1 MKLCETYSTDEDICA
16 LSAAIYYFISSA
28 SYSLSLLLVKST
40 CSQSYL
46 ILNFNFNF
54 NFNLHFSQ
62 QDAHEFLSSLL
73 DTIHSEMVDYLCAF
87 LSREM
92 TRQNESTQ
100 QMPMVSSSSSSSSS
114 SSTSACAMETNA
126 TDEEDHLYVN
136 APSSSVDITLDIAEE
151 CSVINEI
158 NNNSNSEEL
167 REEKG
172 SEENTK
178 GAISPLDLT
187 TSNDE
192 VAHDS
197 SAMDIDNTD
206 DANVYTVRTDSRDS
220 PSMKRFR
227 DQKNIDTPK
236 TPELAVLNGE
246 ILAVDTPPS
255 SDRPDTPPLFPPS
268 PPSAPSSSSAS
279 SNKDSHTLSKITAEN
294 HPPFFSSF
302 IPTARSFH
310 AEVESTFECT
320 SCGFIREPKRVS
332 FVPI

>member
-1 MKLCETYSTDEDICA
+1 MKLCGTYSTDEDICA
-16 LSAAIYYFISSA
+16 LFAATYYFISSA
-28 SYSLSLLLVKST
+28 PCSLSLLLVKYT

-46 ILNFNFNF
+46 ILNFNF

-73 DTIHSEMVDYLCAF
+73 DTIHSEMVDHLCAF
-87 LSREM
+87 LSSEM
-92 TRQNESTQ
+92 TPQNESTQ
-100 QMPMVSSSSSSSSS
+100 QMPMASSSSSSSSS
-114 SSTSACAMETNA
+114 ASACAMEMNA
-126 TDEEDHLYVN
+126 TDEEDHLNINV
-136 APSSSVDITLDIAEE
+136 PSSSVDITLDIAEE

-167 REEKG
+167 MVEKG
-172 SEENTK
+172 SEENTR

-187 TSNDE
+187 TVNDE
-192 VAHDS
+192 VTHDS

-206 DANVYTVRTDSRDS
+206 DANVHTVRTDSTNS

-246 ILAVDTPPS
+246 ILTVDTPPS
-255 SDRPDTPPLFPPS
+255 SYRPDTPPLFPPS
-268 PPSAPSSSSAS
+268 PPSALSSSLAS
-279 SNKDSHTLSKITAEN
+279 SNKDSHTLSQITAEN